1 MQRLLATLGALSLI
15 LAACTG
21 GPGASPGGGAGATD
35 GGAGTAPSF
44 PADSTMAEIQQEG
57 KLVCGVKF
65 DVIAFGF
72 MNPTNN
78 EVEGFDADLCREIA
92 TGLGVEPEFVET
104 VSANRIPFLQED
116 KVDIVI
122 STMTINE
129 ERKQE
134 IDFSHEYYH
143 AGQSILVMSDNAEI
157 QSVDDLDGTTV
168 CTVEGS
174 TSEKNVREQA
184 PGAELLLFK
193 SYSEAAQALVDGRCE
208 SVSTDDSILFGLASQ
223 FEGTEL
229 RGEPFS
235 DEPLGIG
242 VKKGKDDLVQFIN
255 GVLEDMG
262 DDGRWTALYDKHIK
276 PYSGKD
282 APEPPFKS
290 GG

>member
-1 MQRLLATLGALSLI
+1 MRRLIAGLGALA
-15 LAACTG
+15 LALGACTA
-21 GPGASPGGGAGATD
+21 GPGASSPAASGAGGGA
-35 GGAGTAPSF
+35 SF
-44 PADSTMAEIQQEG
+44 AAESTMAKIQQKG

-72 MNPTNN
+72 KNPTNN

-92 TGLGVEPEFVET
+92 QKMGVQPEFVET
-104 VSANRIPFLQED
+104 VSKNRIPFLQED

-129 ERKQE
+129 ERKKE

-143 AGQSILVMSDNAEI
+143 AGQSILTKSDNTAI
-157 QSVDDLDGTTV
+157 QGIDDLDGTTV

-174 TSEKNVREQA
+174 TSEKNISEQA
-184 PGAELLLFK
+184 PDAELLLFP

-229 RGEPFS
+229 RGEPFT

-242 VKKGKDDLVQFIN
+242 IKKGKDDLVQFVN
-255 GVLEDMG
+255 GVLEEIAG
-262 DDGRWTALYDKHIK
+262 NGRWKALYEKHIK
-276 PYSGKD
+276 PYSGKE
-282 APEPPFKS
+282 APEPPFKAA
-290 GG
+290 G

>member
-1 MQRLLATLGALSLI
+1 MRKLLATLGALTLA
-15 LAACTG
+15 LAACSG
-21 GPGASPGGGAGATD
+21 SPGAGSPAASAGGGDAGA
-35 GGAGTAPSF
+35 SF
-44 PADSTMAEIQQEG
+44 AADSTIGQIQANG

-72 MNPTNN
+72 KNPTNN

-92 TGLGVEPEFVET
+92 GAIGVEPEFVET

-122 STMTINE
+122 STMTIND
-129 ERKQE
+129 ERKEQ

-143 AGQSILVMSDNAEI
+143 AGQSILTMSDNTTI
-157 QSVDDLDGTTV
+157 QGVDDLNGTTV

-174 TSEKNVREQA
+174 TSEKNVAEQA
-184 PGAELLLFK
+184 PEAELLLFK

-242 VKKGKDDLVQFIN
+242 IKKGKEDLVELIN
-255 GVLEDMG
+255 AELEEMG
-262 DDGRWTALYDKHIK
+262 EDGRWTALYDKHIK

-282 APEPPFKS
+282 APEPPFKAGS
-290 GG
+290 